1 VYKLETFFLTS
12 NNFSLKFRL
21 DMLQQLK
28 YLTAPQIDRFYQDG
42 YLVVPT
48 FLSSEET
55 SSLLTRSKEL
65 LDEFNVDDHPLTKFT
80 TGDDN
85 HVGDDYFLTSGDKIR
100 YFLEEDAINSEGKL
114 VVEKQKSVNKIGH
127 ALHELDPAFRKVTLE
142 NQRLKDLVT
151 DLKFHKDPVALQSMV
166 IIKQPYIGGE
176 VGEHND
182 STFLYTDPPTA
193 LGFWIALEECLET
206 NGALYFLPGSHLVSP
221 ITKRFIRLPNN
232 KGTEFEPLP
241 HTNPKE
247 GGGSSANCSTNDDDY
262 VLVTCKPGDLVL
274 IHGNVLHKSKR
285 NMSARTRFAY
295 TFHMIDSPPYAE
307 YDNKNWLQPTKDMP
321 FSKILSH

>member
-1 VYKLETFFLTS
+1 
-12 NNFSLKFRL
+12 
-21 DMLQQLK
+21 
-28 YLTAPQIDRFYQDG
+28 
-42 YLVVPT
+42 
-48 FLSSEET
+48 
-55 SSLLTRSKEL
+55 
-65 LDEFNVDDHPLTKFT
+65 
-80 TGDDN
+80 
-85 HVGDDYFLTSGDKIR
+85 
-100 YFLEEDAINSEGKL
+100 
-114 VVEKQKSVNKIGH
+114 VEKRKSVNKIGH

-182 STFLYTDPPTA
+182 STYLYTDPPTA

-221 ITKRFIRLPNN
+221 ITKRFIRLPDN
-232 KGTEFEPLP
+232 KGTGFEPLP
-241 HTNPKE
+241 HENPKKE
-247 GGGSSANCSTNDDDY
+247 NSSITNSSTNDDDY

-285 NMSARTRFAY
+285 NTSARTRFAY